1 MWPRG
6 DFPIPQFSY
15 DVELRL
21 RQGNDEFEKS
31 GKGVKLTRDQKH
43 DILEKLGSTMYDFK
57 AYPDDKQIGKVA
69 EALVTKHPC
78 LKEQGSDTGWNGWKT
93 SLKFKMGNLRNK
105 MRKIGCLEV
114 AVNAGKRS
122 QGHPENEPSHSK
134 IKKPRRSEV
143 NYLPNF
149 PQGEDETS
157 LETVRQEIAVEVQK
171 TEKNTSL
178 IHKNMEK
185 TFALRRQNIVSGSP
199 SVNEFLNLWP
209 ALRMTSE
216 LFAEYQRVKNE
227 NLPNKFYAQLDYLLP
242 RLMTI
247 LRQKASKTGKTADTL
262 ANLLKVHDEQC
273 DIIDIKREW
282 ILRSLVIYFNE
293 DPDCKLFNSYD
304 EGSTTMG
311 KQVLSL
317 QMNRSVPR
325 SDESTPSEE
334 DTKMSKKPTEQIG
347 SIVSESRPSKSDQCI
362 DCNSDP
368 AFTASDKMENHSQ
381 MNRAVPRSGETPPS
395 EEETRPP
402 TKPTEQESVY
412 TTTLDR
418 VPSENYNPT

>member
-1 MWPRG
+1 MEACKSTSASAESCAMILRVVEADRARKVKLSARPASVSALIQILKDQLQLDLEFSLQYEDPDFNNQLTSLDDINELPQKAVVHILPMESDGSTSSTEILSDVSNPERAKMWPRG

-31 GKGVKLTRDQKH
+31 GKGLKLTRDQKH

-78 LKEQGSDTGWNGWKT
+78 LKEPGSDTGWNGWKI

-122 QGHPENEPSHSK
+122 QSRPENEPSHSK

-149 PQGEDETS
+149 PQGEDEAS

-185 TFALRRQNIVSGSP
+185 TFALRRQNIVRGSP

-209 ALRMTSE
+209 ALRVTSE
-216 LFAEYQRVKNE
+216 VRKKKLLLVFII
-227 NLPNKFYAQLDYLLP
+227 YLL
-242 RLMTI
+242 MWVCFI
-247 LRQKASKTGKTADTL
+247 
-262 ANLLKVHDEQC
+262 NLSFV
-273 DIIDIKREW
+273 
-282 ILRSLVIYFNE
+282 
-293 DPDCKLFNSYD
+293 
-304 EGSTTMG
+304 
-311 KQVLSL
+311 
-317 QMNRSVPR
+317 
-325 SDESTPSEE
+325 
-334 DTKMSKKPTEQIG
+334 
-347 SIVSESRPSKSDQCI
+347 
-362 DCNSDP
+362 
-368 AFTASDKMENHSQ
+368 
-381 MNRAVPRSGETPPS
+381 
-395 EEETRPP
+395 
-402 TKPTEQESVY
+402 
-412 TTTLDR
+412 
-418 VPSENYNPT
+418 

>member
-1 MWPRG
+1 MNICHFSYSSHSTSASTVSCAMILRVVEADRARKVKLSARPSSVSALIQILKDQLQLDLEFSLQYEDPDFNNQLTSLDDINELPQKAVVHILPVESEGSTTSTEILSDVSNSERSKMWPRG

-216 LFAEYQRVKNE
+216 VKNE
-227 NLPNKFYAQLDYLLP
+227 KKKICF
-242 RLMTI
+242 
-247 LRQKASKTGKTADTL
+247 
-262 ANLLKVHDEQC
+262 
-273 DIIDIKREW
+273 
-282 ILRSLVIYFNE
+282 LVIIIYFLMWV
-293 DPDCKLFNSYD
+293 CFIKFSF
-304 EGSTTMG
+304 
-311 KQVLSL
+311 V
-317 QMNRSVPR
+317 
-325 SDESTPSEE
+325 
-334 DTKMSKKPTEQIG
+334 
-347 SIVSESRPSKSDQCI
+347 
-362 DCNSDP
+362 
-368 AFTASDKMENHSQ
+368 
-381 MNRAVPRSGETPPS
+381 
-395 EEETRPP
+395 
-402 TKPTEQESVY
+402 
-412 TTTLDR
+412 
-418 VPSENYNPT
+418 

>member
-1 MWPRG
+1 MWPR

-31 GKGVKLTRDQKH
+31 GKGLKLTRDQKH

-57 AYPDDKQIGKVA
+57 GYPDDKQIGKVA

-78 LKEQGSDTGWNGWKT
+78 LKEPGSDTGWNGWKT

-114 AVNAGKRS
+114 TVNAGKRS

-149 PQGEDETS
+149 PQGEDEAS

-178 IHKNMEK
+178 IHKNMER

-209 ALRMTSE
+209 ALRITSE
-216 LFAEYQRVKNE
+216 LFAEYQRVTNE

-242 RLMTI
+242 CLMTI
-247 LRQKASKTGKTADTL
+247 LRQKASKTGKTADAL
-262 ANLLKVHDEQC
+262 ANLLKVHDEQELHDVNSRRTTVIRGLPVLLRDK
-273 DIIDIKREW
+273 DIGFFRTTLIDNPEV
-282 ILRSLVIYFNE
+282 LTEDAPVSLLTVVHENAAAPIHYDPVRVSVVLENE
-293 DPDCKLFNSYD
+293 VV
-304 EGSTTMG
+304 TT
-311 KQVLSL
+311 
-317 QMNRSVPR
+317 
-325 SDESTPSEE
+325 
-334 DTKMSKKPTEQIG
+334 
-347 SIVSESRPSKSDQCI
+347 
-362 DCNSDP
+362 
-368 AFTASDKMENHSQ
+368 HSQ
-381 MNRAVPRSGETPPS
+381 LPEAFLVLFGFMYALHLKYPKGLAKTFEFVQKVLLGMDDGKLSPS
-395 EEETRPP
+395 V
-402 TKPTEQESVY
+402 Q
-412 TTTLDR
+412 TLKN
-418 VPSENYNPT
+418 ELM